1 MHFFR
6 LFLDF
11 FFPPDCVVCG
21 EEGNILCASCV
32 QKIDGQHFYAF
43 SSESLEN
50 IFVLGEYEDP
60 VLEKA
65 IHALKYHFSEDMGI
79 HLLPFLRAQLS
90 RVSLPSSAILVPIP
104 LHFFRLHERGF
115 NQSEI
120 LANIFSKILFPDH
133 HKKVQ
138 NLLKR
143 VRNTPHQ
150 AHLSPQERMKNMEK
164 AFALK
169 KNTLPK
175 DTPLV
180 LVDDV
185 ASTLATLHEAAE
197 VLKENGFLNISA
209 IVLARS
215 QQSRDKKTLAE
226 QEKKQ

>member
-104 LHFFRLHERGF
+104 LHFFVFFCLFWGKVPHGIRG
-115 NQSEI
+115 EVY
-120 LANIFSKILFPDH
+120 LFVPFF
-133 HKKVQ
+133 K
-138 NLLKR
+138 LL
-143 VRNTPHQ
+143 
-150 AHLSPQERMKNMEK
+150 
-164 AFALK
+164 
-169 KNTLPK
+169 
-175 DTPLV
+175 
-180 LVDDV
+180 
-185 ASTLATLHEAAE
+185 
-197 VLKENGFLNISA
+197 
-209 IVLARS
+209 
-215 QQSRDKKTLAE
+215 
-226 QEKKQ
+226 